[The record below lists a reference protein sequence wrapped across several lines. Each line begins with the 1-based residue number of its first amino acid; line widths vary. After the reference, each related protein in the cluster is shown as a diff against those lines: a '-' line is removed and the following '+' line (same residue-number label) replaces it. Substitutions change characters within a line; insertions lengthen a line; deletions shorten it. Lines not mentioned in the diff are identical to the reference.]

1 MNLSVSQLAST
12 MNNRFEHLLVSS
24 DEAVLLTGQKTEKQ
38 RIKEESEQ
46 VNARRELLFVEEI
59 TIKNREEKKQK
70 HHLFIQ
76 QVEAEFNDSLMND
89 LAEKFRNTS
98 YVFEKVLGF
107 DPSIGKILDVLYTE
121 SCSIS
126 RLEVFIKELNWLS
139 EAILSF
145 IKQATYR
152 RFDSKGRLI
161 VIDTL
166 RSALSFIGIE
176 SLRTLLPALISK
188 RGLPPKS
195 ALFPELHKN
204 LWEYTL
210 GTGKACRAIAE
221 KEGIKWYLGYNVG
234 LMSTVGR
241 SAITTMYLKAFEGK
255 LREKIIEAQ
264 KKNNPVQAEALNTLV
279 PSHKYL
285 ISLWHRY
292 ADGLNNDIVASL
304 KCRWL
309 MIGIGF
315 EDYKSIEEISFAH
328 VKEKNLHPLT
338 NLLFRCQGYMQFKMM
353 KGNNLIS
360 KQASLLYLR
369 NFGIVSDDVVLLM
382 KTDLTGLEI
391 KIPEIQQGLRKN
403 AQRLND
409 LPS

>member
-1 MNLSVSQLAST
+1 MKLSVSQLAST

-24 DEAVLLTGQKTEKQ
+24 DEAILLTGQKTEKQ
-38 RIKEESEQ
+38 RIMEESEQ
-46 VNARRELLFVEEI
+46 ADARRELLFVEEVN
-59 TIKNREEKKQK
+59 IKNREEKTQKQ
-70 HHLFIQ
+70 HLFIQ
-76 QVEAEFNDSLMND
+76 QVEAEFHVSLMND
-89 LAEKFRNTS
+89 LAERFRNTS
-98 YVFEKVLGF
+98 YVLEKVLGF

-139 EAILSF
+139 DAILSF
-145 IKQATYR
+145 IKQPTYR

-176 SLRTLLPALISK
+176 SLCTLLPALIAK
-188 RGLPPKS
+188 RSLPPKS
-195 ALFPELHKN
+195 ALFPELQKH

-221 KEGIKWYLGYNVG
+221 KEGMKWYLGYNIG
-234 LMSTVGR
+234 LMSTIGR
-241 SAITTMYLKAFEGK
+241 NAITTMYLKAFEGK
-255 LREKIIEAQ
+255 LREKIIEEQ

-292 ADGLNNDIVASL
+292 ADNLNNDIVASL

-309 MIGIGF
+309 IFGIGF
-315 EDYKSIEEISFAH
+315 EDYTRIKEISFAH
-328 VKEKNLHPLT
+328 VKEQNLHPLT

-353 KGNNLIS
+353 KGKNLIS

-382 KTDLTGLEI
+382 KTNLTVLEI
-391 KIPEIQQGLRKN
+391 KIPEIQQALR
-403 AQRLND
+403 ARND
-409 LPS
+409 

>member
-1 MNLSVSQLAST
+1 MKLSVSQLAST
-12 MNNRFEHLLVSS
+12 MNNRFEHLLISS
-24 DEAVLLTGQKTEKQ
+24 DEAIRLTGKKTEKQ
-38 RIKEESEQ
+38 RIMEESEQ
-46 VNARRELLFVEEI
+46 ADARRELLFVEEV
-59 TIKNREEKKQK
+59 TIKNREEKNYKQ
-70 HHLFIQ
+70 HLFIQ
-76 QVEAEFNDSLMND
+76 QVEAEFHVSLMND
-89 LAEKFRNTS
+89 LAERFRDTS
-98 YVFEKVLGF
+98 YVLEKVLGF
-107 DPSIGKILDVLYTE
+107 DPSIGKILDVLYAE

-139 EAILSF
+139 DAIVSF
-145 IKQATYR
+145 IKQPTYR

-176 SLRTLLPALISK
+176 SLRTLLPALIAK
-188 RGLPPKS
+188 RSLPPKS
-195 ALFPELHKN
+195 ALFPELQKH

-221 KEGIKWYLGYNVG
+221 KEGIKWYLGYNIG
-234 LMSTVGR
+234 LMSTIGR

-255 LREKIIEAQ
+255 LREKIIEEQ
-264 KKNNPVQAEALNTLV
+264 RKNNPVQAEALNTLV

-292 ADGLNNDIVASL
+292 ADTLNSDIVASL

-309 MIGIGF
+309 MISIGF
-315 EDYKSIEEISFAH
+315 EDYTRIKEISFAH

-369 NFGIVSDDVVLLM
+369 NFGIVSEDVVLLM
-382 KTDLTGLEI
+382 KTNLTGLEI
-391 KIPEIQQGLRKN
+391 KIPEIQQS
-403 AQRLND
+403 QRPRND
-409 LPS
+409 